1 MFVVNVACEM
11 EEKGDHMAQR
21 ADCRNSLQ
29 RCFEFDNQLLS
40 LGLGKVVAFCA
51 RCKCGFKVQS

>member
-1 MFVVNVACEM
+1 MFVVNVVCEM
-11 EEKGDHMAQR
+11 EEKGDHMAQT

-29 RCFEFDNQLLS
+29 KCFVFDDQLLS
-40 LGLGKVVAFCA
+40 PGLGKVVAFCA